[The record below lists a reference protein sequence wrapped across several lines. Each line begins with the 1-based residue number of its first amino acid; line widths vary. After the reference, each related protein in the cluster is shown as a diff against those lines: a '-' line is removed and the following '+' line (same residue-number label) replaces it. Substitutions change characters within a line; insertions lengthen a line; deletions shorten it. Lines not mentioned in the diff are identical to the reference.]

1 MSDRVADSQP
11 SSPEENGEQTH
22 SADGEGESSTPA
34 PISSAQMENIFHR
47 WYYVD
52 AEFEHSFPDHF
63 RVVPTANASDRLWR
77 SGMNVKDVINRL
89 LGKVD
94 NDSHDNLIQPIM
106 VYYNDVMETAT
117 NMFADLRRRFQ
128 LNKHHLEVLRKMKSN
143 GKIPRYL
150 TLETPRISSDL
161 FSAEVAEELRTT
173 YHASLKQA
181 SEALLDL
188 TIEARV
194 NTDAKLRQE
203 ADKLIEDVRIS
214 AMQKWMEAQ
223 HVGALEANYNRWDHV
238 FPVYAVRDGTK
249 LPVPLSAV
257 IFRTAMKECQAK
269 VSRLLEQDMQE
280 KTEKTQ
286 ARRRENDKRK
296 EVLRAASSLP
306 HREAEISLV
315 KQMEKLIAPLAAD
328 VRKLKE
334 QGNRHALDATGPP
347 RAEERSGANARSG
360 ARSRPGQQSLGQ
372 RGAPQASATDPQR
385 GRKNGAE
392 MHDKSPASTT
402 DPHRGRKERAEMQDK
417 HAAKRDRPSPATL
430 DAERNDARENE
441 SGAGTHKRRKRRRR
455 GKGQAE

>member
-1 MSDRVADSQP
+1 MSECVENSQP
-11 SSPEENGEQTH
+11 SSPENKGEQTH
-22 SADGEGESSTPA
+22 SADGDGESSAPA
-34 PISSAQMENIFHR
+34 PISSAQMESIFHR

-52 AEFEHSFPDHF
+52 ADFEHNFPEHF
-63 RVVPTANASDRLWR
+63 RAVPTANASDRLWR
-77 SGMNVKDVINRL
+77 TGMNVKDVINRL
-89 LGKVD
+89 LGKVN

-106 VYYNDVMETAT
+106 VYYNDVMEMAT
-117 NMFADLRRRFQ
+117 NMYADLRRRFQ

-150 TLETPRISSDL
+150 ILETPKIRSDL
-161 FSAEVAEELRTT
+161 FSVEVAEELRTT
-173 YHASLKQA
+173 YHATLKQA
-181 SEALLDL
+181 SEVLLEL

-203 ADKLIEDVRIS
+203 ADKIIEDVRHS

-238 FPVYAVRDGTK
+238 FPVYAVHDGTK
-249 LPVPLSAV
+249 TPVPLSAV

-269 VSRLLEQDMQE
+269 VSRLLEHDMQE
-280 KTEKTQ
+280 KTEQIQ
-286 ARRRENDKRK
+286 ARRRENEKRK
-296 EVLRAASSLP
+296 EVLRSASSLP

-315 KQMEKLIAPLAAD
+315 KQMEKLIAPIAED

-334 QGNRHALDATGPP
+334 QGNMHALDATGPT
-347 RAEERSGANARSG
+347 RAEERSGANARTG
-360 ARSRPGQQSLGQ
+360 ARPRPGQQSPGQ
-372 RGAPQASATDPQR
+372 RGAPQATAIDPLR

-392 MHDKSPASTT
+392 MRGKSPAPTT

-417 HAAKRDRPSPATL
+417 HTAKRDRPSPAQP
-430 DAERNDARENE
+430 DAERNVARENE
-441 SGAGTHKRRKRRRR
+441 SGAGTHKKRKRRRR

>member
-1 MSDRVADSQP
+1 MSECVENSQP
-11 SSPEENGEQTH
+11 SSPENKGEQTH
-22 SADGEGESSTPA
+22 SADGDGESSAPA
-34 PISSAQMENIFHR
+34 PISSAQMESIFHR

-52 AEFEHSFPDHF
+52 ADFEHNFPEHF
-63 RVVPTANASDRLWR
+63 RAVPTANASDRLWR
-77 SGMNVKDVINRL
+77 TGMNVKDVINRL

-106 VYYNDVMETAT
+106 VYYNDVMEMAT
-117 NMFADLRRRFQ
+117 NMYADLRRRFQ

-150 TLETPRISSDL
+150 ILETPKIRSDL
-161 FSAEVAEELRTT
+161 FSVEVAEELRTT
-173 YHASLKQA
+173 YHATLKQA
-181 SEALLDL
+181 SEVLLEL

-203 ADKLIEDVRIS
+203 ADKIIEDVRHS

-238 FPVYAVRDGTK
+238 FSVYAVHDGTK
-249 LPVPLSAV
+249 TPVPLSAV

-269 VSRLLEQDMQE
+269 VSRLLEHDMQE
-280 KTEKTQ
+280 KTEQIQ
-286 ARRRENDKRK
+286 ARRRENEKRK
-296 EVLRAASSLP
+296 EVLRSASSLP

-315 KQMEKLIAPLAAD
+315 KQMEKLIAPIAED

-334 QGNRHALDATGPP
+334 QGNMHALDATGPT
-347 RAEERSGANARSG
+347 RVEERSGANARTG
-360 ARSRPGQQSLGQ
+360 ARPRPGQQSPGQ
-372 RGAPQASATDPQR
+372 RGAPQATATDPLR

-392 MHDKSPASTT
+392 MRGKSPAPTT

-417 HAAKRDRPSPATL
+417 HTAKRDRPSPAQP

-441 SGAGTHKRRKRRRR
+441 SGAGTHKKRKRRRR
-455 GKGQAE
+455 GKGQTE

>member
-1 MSDRVADSQP
+1 MSECVENSQP
-11 SSPEENGEQTH
+11 SSPENKGEQTH
-22 SADGEGESSTPA
+22 SADGDGESSAPA
-34 PISSAQMENIFHR
+34 PISSAQMESIFHR

-52 AEFEHSFPDHF
+52 ADFEHNFPEHF
-63 RVVPTANASDRLWR
+63 RAVPTANASDRLWR
-77 SGMNVKDVINRL
+77 TGMNVKDVINRL
-89 LGKVD
+89 LGKVN

-106 VYYNDVMETAT
+106 VYYNDVMEMAT
-117 NMFADLRRRFQ
+117 NMYADLRRRFQ

-150 TLETPRISSDL
+150 ILETPKIRSDL
-161 FSAEVAEELRTT
+161 FSVEVAEELRTT
-173 YHASLKQA
+173 YHATLKQA
-181 SEALLDL
+181 SEVLLEL

-203 ADKLIEDVRIS
+203 ADKIIEDVRHS

-238 FPVYAVRDGTK
+238 FPVYAVHDGTK
-249 LPVPLSAV
+249 TPVPLSAV

-269 VSRLLEQDMQE
+269 VSRLLEHDMQE
-280 KTEKTQ
+280 KTEQIQ
-286 ARRRENDKRK
+286 ARRRENEKRK
-296 EVLRAASSLP
+296 EVLRSASSLP

-315 KQMEKLIAPLAAD
+315 KQMEKLIAPIAED

-334 QGNRHALDATGPP
+334 QGNMHALDATGPT
-347 RAEERSGANARSG
+347 RAEERSGANARTG
-360 ARSRPGQQSLGQ
+360 ARPRPGQQSPGQ
-372 RGAPQASATDPQR
+372 RGAPQATATDPLR

-392 MHDKSPASTT
+392 MRGKSPAPTT

-417 HAAKRDRPSPATL
+417 HTAKRDRPSPAQP

-441 SGAGTHKRRKRRRR
+441 SGAGTHKKRKRRRR

>member
-1 MSDRVADSQP
+1 MSECVENSQP
-11 SSPEENGEQTH
+11 SSPENKGEQTH
-22 SADGEGESSTPA
+22 SADGDGESSAPA
-34 PISSAQMENIFHR
+34 PISSAQMESIFHR

-52 AEFEHSFPDHF
+52 ADFEHNFPEHF
-63 RVVPTANASDRLWR
+63 RAVPTANASDRLWR
-77 SGMNVKDVINRL
+77 TGMNVKDVINRL

-106 VYYNDVMETAT
+106 VYYNDVMEMAT
-117 NMFADLRRRFQ
+117 NMYADLRRRFQ

-150 TLETPRISSDL
+150 ILETPKIRSDL
-161 FSAEVAEELRTT
+161 FSVEVAEELRTT
-173 YHASLKQA
+173 YHATLKQA
-181 SEALLDL
+181 SEVLLEL

-203 ADKLIEDVRIS
+203 ADKIIEDVRHS

-238 FPVYAVRDGTK
+238 FPVYAVHDGTK
-249 LPVPLSAV
+249 TPVPLSAV

-269 VSRLLEQDMQE
+269 VSRLLEHDMQE
-280 KTEKTQ
+280 KTEQIQ
-286 ARRRENDKRK
+286 ARRRENEKRK
-296 EVLRAASSLP
+296 EVLRSASSLP

-315 KQMEKLIAPLAAD
+315 KQMEKLIAPIAED

-334 QGNRHALDATGPP
+334 QGNMHALDATGPT
-347 RAEERSGANARSG
+347 RAEERSGANARTG
-360 ARSRPGQQSLGQ
+360 ARPRPGQQSPGQ
-372 RGAPQASATDPQR
+372 RGAPQATATDPLR

-392 MHDKSPASTT
+392 MRGKSPAPTT

-417 HAAKRDRPSPATL
+417 HTAKRDRPSPAQP

-441 SGAGTHKRRKRRRR
+441 SGAGTHKKRKRRRR

>member
-1 MSDRVADSQP
+1 MSECVENSQP
-11 SSPEENGEQTH
+11 SSPENKGEQTH
-22 SADGEGESSTPA
+22 SADGDGESSAPA
-34 PISSAQMENIFHR
+34 PISSAQMESIFHR

-52 AEFEHSFPDHF
+52 ADFEHNFPEHF
-63 RVVPTANASDRLWR
+63 RAVPTANASDRLWR
-77 SGMNVKDVINRL
+77 TGMNVKDVINRL
-89 LGKVD
+89 LGKVN

-106 VYYNDVMETAT
+106 VYYNDVMEMAT
-117 NMFADLRRRFQ
+117 NMYADLRRRFQ

-150 TLETPRISSDL
+150 ILETPKIRSDL
-161 FSAEVAEELRTT
+161 FSVEVAEELRTT
-173 YHASLKQA
+173 YHATLKQA
-181 SEALLDL
+181 SEVLLEL

-203 ADKLIEDVRIS
+203 ADKIIEDVRHS

-238 FPVYAVRDGTK
+238 FPVYAVHDGTK
-249 LPVPLSAV
+249 TPVPLSAV

-269 VSRLLEQDMQE
+269 VSRLLEHDMQE
-280 KTEKTQ
+280 KTEQIQ
-286 ARRRENDKRK
+286 ARRRENEKRK
-296 EVLRAASSLP
+296 EVLRSASSLP

-315 KQMEKLIAPLAAD
+315 KQMEKLIAPIAED

-334 QGNRHALDATGPP
+334 QGNMHALDATGPT
-347 RAEERSGANARSG
+347 RAEERSGANARTG
-360 ARSRPGQQSLGQ
+360 ARPRPGQQSPGQ
-372 RGAPQASATDPQR
+372 RGAPQATATDPLR

-392 MHDKSPASTT
+392 MRGKSPAPTT

-417 HAAKRDRPSPATL
+417 HTAKRDRPSPAQP
-430 DAERNDARENE
+430 DAERNVARENE
-441 SGAGTHKRRKRRRR
+441 SGAGTHKKRKRRRR

>member
-1 MSDRVADSQP
+1 MSECVENSQP
-11 SSPEENGEQTH
+11 SSPENKGEQTH
-22 SADGEGESSTPA
+22 SADGDGESSAPA
-34 PISSAQMENIFHR
+34 PISSAQMESIFHR

-52 AEFEHSFPDHF
+52 ADFEHNFPEHF
-63 RVVPTANASDRLWR
+63 RAVPTANASDRLWR
-77 SGMNVKDVINRL
+77 TGLNVKDVINRL

-94 NDSHDNLIQPIM
+94 NDLHDNLIQPIM
-106 VYYNDVMETAT
+106 VYYNDVMEMAT
-117 NMFADLRRRFQ
+117 NMYADLRRRFQ

-150 TLETPRISSDL
+150 ILETPKIRSDL
-161 FSAEVAEELRTT
+161 FSVEVAEELRTT
-173 YHASLKQA
+173 YHATLKQA
-181 SEALLDL
+181 SEVLLEL

-203 ADKLIEDVRIS
+203 ADKIIEDVRHS

-238 FPVYAVRDGTK
+238 FPVYAVHDGTK
-249 LPVPLSAV
+249 TPVPLSAV

-269 VSRLLEQDMQE
+269 VSRLLEHDMQE
-280 KTEKTQ
+280 KTEQIQ
-286 ARRRENDKRK
+286 ARRRENEKRK
-296 EVLRAASSLP
+296 EVLRSASSLP

-315 KQMEKLIAPLAAD
+315 KQMEKLIAPIAED

-334 QGNRHALDATGPP
+334 QGNMHALDATGPT
-347 RAEERSGANARSG
+347 RAEERSGANARTG
-360 ARSRPGQQSLGQ
+360 ARPRPGQQSPGQ
-372 RGAPQASATDPQR
+372 RGAPQATATDPLR

-392 MHDKSPASTT
+392 MRGKSPAPTT

-417 HAAKRDRPSPATL
+417 HTAKRDSPSPAQP
-430 DAERNDARENE
+430 DAERNAARENE
-441 SGAGTHKRRKRRRR
+441 SGAGTHKKRKRRRR